1 MPTLSDTLERCS
13 TLADAMETLITS
25 RSATEQRAQELE
37 DKLALHQQLH
47 SEKVAELEARHRI
60 LQDRAV
66 SVSAWAEQHRIGT
79 RKMEA
84 KHSALQTKHNELA
97 ASQQMM
103 LGFHSYA
110 KLTEKHSELLKRHT
124 DTAKKLTTL
133 TEKHGAAAQKQLAL
147 INELSAAKT
156 LSAQLQSRNSDLMRD
171 LAALAE
177 LPTGGAKARWE
188 QL

>member
-97 ASQQMM
+97 AS
-103 LGFHSYA
+103 HSELTERHA

>member
-97 ASQQMM
+97 AS
-103 LGFHSYA
+103 
-110 KLTEKHSELLKRHT
+110 HSELLKRHT